1 VVIRLKVPIEMHYT
15 VIPMRTS
22 KVNSSPI
29 CNSGDAASYKS
40 AHMKMVPYVKYN
52 QESKCS
58 VYPVTRQEAADG
70 DEPMAEQRS
79 HNLQQSNDDKAN
91 TTCLHIFIET

>member
-1 VVIRLKVPIEMHYT
+1 MTSSDRFPVPVRSAVKSNLTDWCFQKLSKRALNALT
-15 VIPMRTS
+15 VQASTT
-22 KVNSSPI
+22 KNQNS
-29 CNSGDAASYKS
+29 
-40 AHMKMVPYVKYN
+40 
-52 QESKCS
+52 S